1 MQRFLHH
8 TLEGLTLVVIL
19 ALVTVVSRWAITSAP
34 QVAQALVTTP
44 PTVASPLVSNNPH
57 TPVPTSTPVPTH
69 VPTPTIIPTAVP
81 TVTPVP
87 TSTPTPTLQM
97 PIALPAP
104 PIILTTTNSTPP
116 PLPIPAPMPLVEQPG
131 NVINILLLGSDQFST
146 ESVGR
151 TDVIIIVSINPDYPS
166 VSLLSIPRDFYAWIP
181 SHGFNKINTAY
192 VYGERNGYPG
202 AGPGLLRA
210 TIEYNLGVR
219 THYYARVGFDAFV
232 QIVNAM
238 GGVDVAVECPLSD
251 TFPDPASPIG
261 QTDVDWLPGIHHLD
275 GKHALWYSR
284 SRWSTSDFDRNR
296 RQQQV
301 IRGMY
306 HQALTLDVVPRIP
319 ELWGVFKET
328 ISTDLGLD
336 ELLYLGTIGSRLDMT
351 NVKSSFVGRGVVQS
365 WTAPNG
371 AYVLVPNYV
380 ALPALVSEALAPPA
394 TTRAQQRAFR
404 VEVWNATPYEGL
416 GHVAAERLRWE
427 GFEVVSVGPA
437 DGAYP
442 RTQIV
447 DFTTTT
453 KGSAVSRLMSLY
465 KRQDSDVI
473 SQPTEGSA
481 VDYRVILGSDYNP
494 CIATKAQ

>member
-1 MQRFLHH
+1 
-8 TLEGLTLVVIL
+8 
-19 ALVTVVSRWAITSAP
+19 
-34 QVAQALVTTP
+34 
-44 PTVASPLVSNNPH
+44 
-57 TPVPTSTPVPTH
+57 
-69 VPTPTIIPTAVP
+69 
-81 TVTPVP
+81 
-87 TSTPTPTLQM
+87 
-97 PIALPAP
+97 
-104 PIILTTTNSTPP
+104 
-116 PLPIPAPMPLVEQPG
+116 MPLVEQPG
-131 NVINILLLGSDQFST
+131 NVINILLLGSDQSST
-146 ESVGR
+146 ASVGR

-166 VSLLSIPRDFYAWIP
+166 VSLLSIPRDFYAWVP

-192 VYGERNGYPG
+192 SYGERNGYPG
-202 AGPGLLRA
+202 GGPGLLKA

-232 QIVNAM
+232 QIVDAL

-251 TFPDPASPIG
+251 TFPDPASPTG

-275 GKHALWYSR
+275 GQHALWYSR

-301 IRGMY
+301 IRGLY

-328 ISTDLGLD
+328 VSTDLGLD

-371 AYVLVPNYV
+371 AYVLVPNYA
-380 ALPALVSEALAPPA
+380 ALPALVSKALAPPA
-394 TTRAQQRAFR
+394 STRAQQRAFR

-473 SQPTEGSA
+473 SQPTESSA
-481 VDYRVILGSDYNP
+481 VDYRVILGYDYNP
-494 CIATKAQ
+494 CTATKAQ

>member
-1 MQRFLHH
+1 M
-8 TLEGLTLVVIL
+8 
-19 ALVTVVSRWAITSAP
+19 
-34 QVAQALVTTP
+34 
-44 PTVASPLVSNNPH
+44 
-57 TPVPTSTPVPTH
+57 
-69 VPTPTIIPTAVP
+69 
-81 TVTPVP
+81 
-87 TSTPTPTLQM
+87 
-97 PIALPAP
+97 
-104 PIILTTTNSTPP
+104 
-116 PLPIPAPMPLVEQPG
+116 
-131 NVINILLLGSDQFST
+131 INILLLGSDQPST
-146 ESVGR
+146 KNGGC
-151 TDVIIIVSINPDYPS
+151 TDVIIIASINPDYPS

-181 SHGFNKINTAY
+181 SHGFNKINTAHS
-192 VYGERNGYPG
+192 YGERNGYPG
-202 AGPGLLRA
+202 GGPGLLRA
-210 TIEYNLGVR
+210 TIEYNFGVR

-232 QIVNAM
+232 QIVDAL

-251 TFPDPASPIG
+251 TFPDPDSPTG
-261 QTDVDWLPGIHHLD
+261 QTDVDWLPGIHHLE
-275 GKHALWYSR
+275 GQHALWYAR

-301 IRGMY
+301 IRGLY

-371 AYVLVPNYV
+371 GYVLVPNYE
-380 ALPALVSEALAPPA
+380 ALPALVSEALSPPA
-394 TTRAQQRAFR
+394 RARAQQRAFR
-404 VEVWNATPYEGL
+404 VAVWNATPYEGL

-473 SQPTEGSA
+473 SQPAEGSA
-481 VDYRVILGSDYNP
+481 TDYRVILGSDYDP
-494 CIATKAQ
+494 CVAAKAYWHSSSFPTPTPLPPAVP